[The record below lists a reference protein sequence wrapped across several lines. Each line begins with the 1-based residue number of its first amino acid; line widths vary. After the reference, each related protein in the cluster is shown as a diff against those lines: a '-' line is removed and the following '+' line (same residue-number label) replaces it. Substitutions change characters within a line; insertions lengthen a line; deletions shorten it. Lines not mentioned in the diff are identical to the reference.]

1 MEFFKANIH
10 LGEVFVQLI
19 AFIIVFLTLKG
30 MAWKPIL
37 RGMELR
43 RARIQQEFE
52 SIESA
57 KKGLESM
64 KAEYT
69 ALLQK
74 IEDEARAKIQ
84 EAVNDGRR
92 ISKELQDKARA
103 ESQVVFEKAKEN
115 LELEIAKARIALR
128 QEIAN
133 LTINASERILNERM
147 SSDKVQQAKILE
159 IIQDLEKTL

>member
-10 LGEVFVQLI
+10 LGEVLVQLI

-43 RARIQQEFE
+43 RTRIQQEFD
-52 SIESA
+52 SIDSA
-57 KKGLESM
+57 KKDIELM
-64 KAEYT
+64 KAQYT

-103 ESQVVFEKAKEN
+103 ESQASFDKAKEN

-128 QEIAN
+128 QEIAG
-133 LTINASERILNERM
+133 LTINASERVLNERM
-147 SSDKVQQAKILE
+147 NSDKAQQAKILE
-159 IIQDLEKTL
+159 IIEDLEKTL

>member
-10 LGEVFVQLI
+10 LGEVLVQLI

-43 RARIQQEFE
+43 RNRIQQEFE

-57 KKGLESM
+57 KKEIESM
-64 KAEYT
+64 KAQYN

-74 IEDEARAKIQ
+74 IEDEARVKIQ

-103 ESQVVFEKAKEN
+103 ESQASFDKAKEN
-115 LELEIAKARIALR
+115 LELEIAKARVALR
-128 QEIAN
+128 QEIAS

-147 SSDKVQQAKILE
+147 SSDKAQQAKILE
-159 IIQDLEKTL
+159 IIEDLEKTL